1 MSRASTTFILAYA
14 FLVVLPVVG
23 LIGVLKSGRKLAAPI
38 SVDGLWQ
45 LQADPALLAALPCG
59 KTLAENPNTALVI
72 SQSGKNFTVSLSN
85 DPKFNSA
92 GVLQG
97 NTLKAS
103 LVPSIAWSAEA
114 GCGAGREL
122 SLVATVDP
130 KADPRSLAGLL
141 SVNHC
146 PACASVEF
154 HAVRQAPLLK
164 KGGSH

>member
-1 MSRASTTFILAYA
+1 MSRANTNFILAYV
-14 FLVVLPVVG
+14 FLVALPVVG
-23 LIGVLKSGRKLAAPI
+23 LIGVLKSGRKLTAPI

-45 LQADPALLAALPCG
+45 LQADPVRLAALPCG
-59 KTLAENPNTALVI
+59 KTLAQNPNTALVI

-85 DPKFNSA
+85 DPKSTSS
-92 GVLQG
+92 GVLEG
-97 NTLKAS
+97 NTLKAL
-103 LVPSIAWSAEA
+103 LVPSVAWSA
-114 GCGAGREL
+114 GCGDSREL

-154 HAVRQAPLLK
+154 HAVRQTPQLK
-164 KGGSH
+164 KGSH